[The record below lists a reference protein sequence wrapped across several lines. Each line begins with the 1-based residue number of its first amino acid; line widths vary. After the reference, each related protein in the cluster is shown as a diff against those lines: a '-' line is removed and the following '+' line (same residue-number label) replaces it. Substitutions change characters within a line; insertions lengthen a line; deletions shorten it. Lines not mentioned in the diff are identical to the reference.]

1 MNETSC
7 DIHDVTRAASD
18 LVATGCSI
26 GMAHI
31 PDGMERLRFGS
42 IVSAYADEIIQ
53 AVDEGVIS
61 AWEGLQQ
68 IGAEHAELL
77 STALFYTQN
86 GINILAGGAQIK
98 AGVVVTGASWG
109 VGVIPGALLV
119 SHGANNIAEGA
130 SNIYNGPDMP
140 ATQGPIRR
148 GYQALFR
155 DSYSGNMAYYT
166 TDLILSGYGM
176 FRVVRKPGSVQLFR
190 FDPISNERSYQQTG
204 RLALFFEGLVDSITL
219 SAIYEENQTTLSNQ

>member
-18 LVATGCSI
+18 LVAAGCSI

-31 PDGMERLRFGS
+31 PDGIERLRFGS

-68 IGAEHAELL
+68 IGAEHAELI
-77 STALFYTQN
+77 SKSLFYTQN

-130 SNIYNGPDMP
+130 ANIITAQTCLPLKDLFG
-140 ATQGPIRR
+140 AAIRR
-148 GYQALFR
+148 YLGIATAAIWR
-155 DSYSGNMAYYT
+155 T
-166 TDLILSGYGM
+166 T
-176 FRVVRKPGSVQLFR
+176 
-190 FDPISNERSYQQTG
+190 QQT
-204 RLALFFEGLVDSITL
+204 
-219 SAIYEENQTTLSNQ
+219 